1 MEKYYNY
8 FSLYYAVNTKKK
20 RTISVRDDKDSPCLQ
35 VYDCIVNLE
44 KLTPITKDVFDKVYD
59 KILKKFKQKHKK

>member
-8 FSLYYAVNTKKK
+8 FNLYYAVDTKKK

-35 VYDCIVNLE
+35 IYNLILDIDSE
-44 KLTPITKDVFDKVYD
+44 LKPITKDEFNKVYN
-59 KILKKFKQKHKK
+59 KIVKKFKQR